1 MPTEVTME
9 LLEVFELSLIKT
21 MPTPVFGKFEAKIS
35 KPYLSEIGFVCTG
48 LKVVPKYY
56 MAQLVGLGLAGMHS
70 NKPAYALCS
79 SWVLR

>member
-48 LKVVPKYY
+48 LKVVSP
-56 MAQLVGLGLAGMHS
+56 
-70 NKPAYALCS
+70 
-79 SWVLR
+79 